1 MSEQTQGEPA
11 AQRVVI
17 IGAGISGLAAAWT
30 LQQRSPSLS
39 VQVLESSSRAGGV
52 LETIVDPPYL
62 IERSADN
69 FAVLMPD
76 AFELCNATGYAAQ
89 LISPEQNGRQAFV
102 LSRGRV
108 QPIPIGFSLVQP
120 TRVWPIIT
128 TRTLSWP
135 GKFRM
140 LSEYFVPRRSDDG
153 DESLESFAVR
163 RLGREAF
170 ERLVEPIV
178 SGIFTADPTQLSMQ
192 ATLPQFVKMEEEHGG
207 LIRGYLA
214 ARRQDAAAVARRASG
229 ARYDQFVAPQH
240 GMSHWIEHLVKS
252 LKPGT
257 VRFNT
262 PVRSIERMPRA
273 ALQKD
278 GSPSW
283 RLHAGGEAIDCH
295 ALIMAA
301 PAHHAS
307 RLLREPQPEIAEL
320 LDTIEYA
327 SSCVVVLAVDR
338 SELRERVDGFGLI
351 VPSVEQR
358 PVLAISYTSNKYAG
372 RAPDEQL
379 LMRLFFGGARH
390 GNILEHSDAELI
402 ALAEQQVREILK
414 WSGKGCRWQGVVRW
428 PQAMP
433 QYHIGHTARVAT
445 LKQRVEAAGTLR
457 LCGAAYTG
465 VGIPQTVRSGR
476 QAAEEIMQTLSGCYD
491 LTPP

>member
-1 MSEQTQGEPA
+1 MNDLPQRKPA
-11 AQRVVI
+11 SQRVVI

-30 LQQRSPSLS
+30 LQQRAPELD
-39 VQVLESSSRAGGV
+39 VQTLEASSRAGGV
-52 LETIVDPPYL
+52 LETIVEPPYL

-76 AFELCNATGYAAQ
+76 ALELCQATGYADQ

-108 QPIPIGFSLVQP
+108 EPIPVGFSLVQP
-120 TRVWPIIT
+120 TRVWPIMA
-128 TRTLSWP
+128 TRTLSWS
-135 GKFRM
+135 GKLRM
-140 LSEYFVPRRSDDG
+140 LGEYFVPRRQGES
-153 DESLESFAVR
+153 DESLDAFATR

-178 SGIFTADPTQLSMQ
+178 SGIFTADPTKLSMQ
-192 ATLPQFVKMEEEHGG
+192 ATLPQFVKMEKEHGG

-229 ARYDQFVAPQH
+229 ARYDQFVAPRH
-240 GMSHWIEHLVKS
+240 GMSHWIEHLVQS
-252 LKPGT
+252 LRPGT
-257 VRFNT
+257 VRFHT
-262 PVRSIERMPRA
+262 PVQSIERIADQTGPSASPPR
-273 ALQKD
+273 
-278 GSPSW
+278 W
-283 RLHAGGEAIDCH
+283 RLRLEGQAIECD
-295 ALIMAA
+295 ALIVAA

-307 RLLREPQPEIAEL
+307 QLLRAPQPEIAGV

-338 SELRERVDGFGLI
+338 CELRERVDGFGLI
-351 VPSVEQR
+351 VPSVEKR

-372 RAPDEQL
+372 RAPDDQL
-379 LMRLFFGGARH
+379 LMRLFFGGARDA
-390 GNILEHSDAELI
+390 NVLERSDAELV
-402 ALAEQQVREILK
+402 AMAEQQLREILG

-428 PQAMP
+428 PRAMP
-433 QYHIGHTARVAT
+433 QYHVGHTARIAQLKRLTEAT
-445 LKQRVEAAGTLR
+445 GSLR

-476 QAAEEIMQTLSGCYD
+476 LAAEEIIQTLS
-491 LTPP
+491 TAPV